1 METNAMT
8 TPALWP
14 AAEAAAATNGMQVGE
29 WSAAGVSI
37 DSRSVV
43 AGDLFVALR
52 GPNFDGHD
60 YVKDALARGAAAV
73 MVDRVPQGVPHD
85 APLLV
90 VDDTMDGLTDLARFA
105 RMRSE
110 ARVVGVTGSVGK
122 TSTKEALKLALSA
135 TAPAYASQG
144 NLNNQWGA
152 PLSLSRMPEQVS
164 YGVFELGMNHA
175 GEIAP
180 LSRLVEPDV
189 AIITN
194 VEAVHAAHFHS
205 VEGIADAKAEIF
217 RGMGP
222 ESTAILNRD
231 NPFFPRLVAHAR
243 TQGVGRI
250 WSFGEHAEADAR
262 LIDCSL
268 HTAASAVNAM
278 ILGEPL
284 RYTLSAPGKHWVLN
298 SLSVLLAAKGLG
310 ANIAGAARAMG
321 RITPLRGRGARVTI
335 ELQRGGQ
342 AGKLVL
348 IDESYNAS
356 PVSVAASLEVLGGV
370 DSGPDGR
377 RIAVLG
383 DMLELG
389 PDSPALHAGLKQH
402 VLANDIDLVFTCG
415 PDMKQLHDAL
425 PEGRRGAHAAD
436 SAALAAI
443 LAEAVRPGDCVM
455 VKGSLGSRMAVIVEA
470 LENLRAARENRA
482 PQASPKRVANGL

>member
-14 AAEAAAATNGMQVGE
+14 AAEAAAATNGMQTGE
-29 WSAAGVSI
+29 WAATGISI

-43 AGDLFVALR
+43 SGDLFVALR
-52 GPNFDGHD
+52 GPNFDGHE
-60 YVKDALARGAAAV
+60 YVKDALAKGAVAV

-90 VDDTMDGLTDLARFA
+90 VDDTLDGLTDLARYA

-110 ARVVGVTGSVGK
+110 ARIAAVTGSVGK

-135 TAPAYASQG
+135 TAPSYASQG

-152 PLSLSRMPEQVS
+152 PLSLSRMPEQVA

-194 VEAVHAAHFHS
+194 VEAVHAAHFDS
-205 VEGIADAKAEIF
+205 VDGIADAKAEIF

-231 NPFFPRLVAHAR
+231 SPYFARLVAHAR

-250 WSFGEHAEADAR
+250 WSFGEHPEADAR
-262 LIDCSL
+262 LLDCSL
-268 HTAASAVNAM
+268 HTAASAVDAM
-278 ILGEPL
+278 ILGEPV
-284 RYTLSAPGKHWVLN
+284 RYTLSAPGRHWVLN

-321 RITPLRGRGARVTI
+321 RITPLRGRGARITI
-335 ELQRGGQ
+335 ELQRGSQ
-342 AGKLVL
+342 AGKVTL

-356 PVSVAASLEVLGGV
+356 PVSVGAALAVLGGV
-370 DSGPDGR
+370 DSGQDGR

-389 PDSPALHAGLKQH
+389 PDAPAMHAALKQP

-425 PEGRRGAHAAD
+425 PEARRGAHAAD
-436 SAALAAI
+436 STALAAI
-443 LAEAVRPGDCVM
+443 LADAVRPGDCVM

-470 LENLRAARENRA
+470 LENLHVARESRA
-482 PQASPKRVANGL
+482 SQASPKRVANGI

>member
-1 METNAMT
+1 MT

-29 WSAAGVSI
+29 WAATGISI
-37 DSRSVV
+37 DSRTV
-43 AGDLFVALR
+43 ADGDLFVALR

-60 YVKDALARGAAAV
+60 YVQDALTRGAAAV

-90 VDDTMDGLTDLARFA
+90 VEDTMEGLTDLARFA

-110 ARVVGVTGSVGK
+110 ARVAAVTGSVGK

-152 PLSLSRMPEQVS
+152 PLSLSRMPEQVA

-231 NPFFPRLVAHAR
+231 NPHFPRLVAHAR

-250 WSFGEHAEADAR
+250 WSFGEHPEADAR
-262 LIDCSL
+262 LVDCSL
-268 HTAASAVNAM
+268 HTAASAVNAI
-278 ILGEPL
+278 ILGEPVQ
-284 RYTLSAPGKHWVLN
+284 YTLSAPGRHWVLN

-321 RITPLRGRGARVTI
+321 RITPLRGRGARIRI
-335 ELQRGGQ
+335 EVEQGG
-342 AGKLVL
+342 AILL

-389 PDSPALHAGLKQH
+389 PDAPALHAGLKEP

-415 PDMKQLHDAL
+415 PDMKHLHDAL

-436 SAALAAI
+436 SRALAAV
-443 LAEAVRPGDCVM
+443 LADAVRPGDCIM
-455 VKGSLGSRMAVIVEA
+455 VKGSLGSRMAVVVEA
-470 LENLRAARENRA
+470 LEALHVARRGRADGA
-482 PQASPKRVANGL
+482 QASQKRVVNGH